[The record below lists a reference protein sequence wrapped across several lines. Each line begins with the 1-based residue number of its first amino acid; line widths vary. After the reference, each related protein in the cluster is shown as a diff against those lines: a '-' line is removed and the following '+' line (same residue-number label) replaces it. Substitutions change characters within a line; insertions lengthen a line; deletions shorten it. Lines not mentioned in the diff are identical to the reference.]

1 MKALRYLLSMVAVLS
16 VLSVSAQTPK
26 YGTMYNPTKERAAYS
41 MQVNTQMPEA
51 TIGSTGSDF
60 MTSGSTLPQAAVTG
74 TITTLDNNGSPGHI
88 RKIGGGNSGGG
99 DPGPTNPDDPYA
111 TPIGDAAWPLALLA
125 CIYACV
131 CAFRRKRVKVVAKMR
146 QGCK

>member
-26 YGTMYNPTKERAAYS
+26 YGTTYNPENERAAYG

-60 MTSGSTLPQAAVTG
+60 MSSGSTLPQAAVTG
-74 TITTLDNNGSPGHI
+74 TITTMDNSGSPSHPGNI
-88 RKIGGGNSGGG
+88 RKGRPG
-99 DPGPTNPDDPYA
+99 DWTDPYKD
-111 TPIGDAAWPLALLA
+111 PIGDVMWPLALLA

-131 CAFRRKRVKVVAKMR
+131 CAFRKKRA
-146 QGCK
+146 

>member
-26 YGTMYNPTKERAAYS
+26 YGTMYNPTKERAAYG

-51 TIGSTGSDF
+51 TISSTSSDF
-60 MTSGSTLPQAAVTG
+60 MSSGSTLPQAAVTG
-74 TITTLDNNGSPGHI
+74 TTTTFSTGRPGNI
-88 RKIGGGNSGGG
+88 RRGASEEDEG
-99 DPGPTNPDDPYA
+99 DTPPPDPHGPMEDPL
-111 TPIGDAAWPLALLA
+111 GDVMWPLALLA

-131 CAFRRKRVKVVAKMR
+131 CAFRKKRA
-146 QGCK
+146 